1 MSIQPCVYIVDDD
14 DAVRDSLGY
23 VMETA
28 GFSYQT
34 FESAEH
40 FLQTFCPEK
49 PGCLVLDLNMPD
61 MTGDE
66 LQAELIRRKSSLPI
80 IFLTGYGDIPTS
92 VRVIKAGAVDF
103 LTKPVASKLLIE
115 RIHEVLLQESQRHAQ
130 AMVEETL
137 FKRLNKLT
145 SRELEVMS
153 LVVSGLSNKEIAQQ
167 LGISHRTVEVHRAR
181 MMRKTDTSSLL
192 QLARLY
198 EACKLSRSSDL
209 PPATK

>member
-1 MSIQPCVYIVDDD
+1 MNNQPCVYIVDDD
-14 DAVRDSLGY
+14 YAVRDSLGH

-115 RIHEVLLQESQRHAQ
+115 RIQTVLLQESQRQAQ
-130 AMVEETL
+130 AIVEEAL
-137 FKRLNKLT
+137 VKRLSKLT
-145 SRELEVMS
+145 ARELDVMS
-153 LVVSGLSNKEIAQQ
+153 LVVSGLSNKDIAHQ

-181 MMRKTDTSSLL
+181 MMRKTGTSSLL
-192 QLARLY
+192 ELARLY
-198 EACKLSRSSDL
+198 EACKLSSRSDL
-209 PPATK
+209 PPEAK